1 MRVLV
6 VFSHPVESS
15 FGAALHTEVINT
27 LKEGGHEIDDCD
39 LYAEKFDPILT
50 SDDRTNYHDIPGN
63 RKRVE
68 SYVQRLE
75 KAEGLVFVTPIWN
88 FGWPAILKGYFDRVW
103 LPGVTFDLVGGNVKP
118 KLHNIRKMVAVTT
131 YGANPIRA
139 FIAGNP
145 PKKIIM
151 RALRYTIKPFAPV
164 KYLAHYAMDLSTD
177 ATRTRYLAKVKKEMA
192 RF

>member
-6 VFSHPVESS
+6 VFAHPVESS
-15 FGAALHTEVINT
+15 FGAALHKEVINT

-50 SDDRTNYHDIPGN
+50 GDDRIHYHDIPGN

-68 SYVQRLE
+68 PYVQRLE
-75 KAEGLVFVTPIWN
+75 KAEAIVFVTPIWN

-103 LPGVTFDLVGGNVKP
+103 LPGVTFDLVNGNVKP

-145 PKKIIM
+145 PKKIIT

-164 KYLAHYAMDLSTD
+164 KYLAHYTMDLSTD
-177 ATRTRYLAKVKKEMA
+177 ETRTRYLAKVKKEMM